1 MAPAHSKTSNNGMET
16 PRTDV
21 LLPLVPLPPMEM
33 DSTTSVVYPLYSN
46 PADTNSTKYKV
57 TVRRLNGSE
66 DVRTMILWS
75 KDVNK
80 VINGLAITANNQHA
94 QAVTVC
100 ESVMDGRVTALFTY
114 RC

>member
-1 MAPAHSKTSNNGMET
+1 MAPAHSKTSNGMET

-21 LLPLVPLPPMEM
+21 LLPLVPLPPKEL
-33 DSTTSVVYPLYSN
+33 DHTTSVVYPLYSN
-46 PADTNSTKYKV
+46 PADTTSTKYKV

-80 VINGLAITANNQHA
+80 VVNGLSSHH
-94 QAVTVC
+94 
-100 ESVMDGRVTALFTY
+100 G
-114 RC
+114 